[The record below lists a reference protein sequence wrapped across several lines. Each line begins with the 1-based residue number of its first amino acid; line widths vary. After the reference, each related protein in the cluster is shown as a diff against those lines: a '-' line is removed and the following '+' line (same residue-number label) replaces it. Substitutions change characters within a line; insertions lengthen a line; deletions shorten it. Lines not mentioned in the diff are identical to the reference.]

1 MFYDTTCSQKTFTHD
16 VSTKSFK
23 LKLQIDKLSIIEI
36 YAQLMQLSINCV
48 CVRACVRAR
57 MATCIQGQH
66 NYLLSVFNIM
76 VLSDWSVRIIDFG
89 NSKNI
94 ADPEAKPHLDL
105 DCVVSVFLKIL
116 KLIPS
121 KKKSSTEDKRLDKLV
136 SCYYL
141 HLEVVS

>member
-1 MFYDTTCSQKTFTHD
+1 
-16 VSTKSFK
+16 
-23 LKLQIDKLSIIEI
+23 
-36 YAQLMQLSINCV
+36 
-48 CVRACVRAR
+48 
-57 MATCIQGQH
+57 
-66 NYLLSVFNIM
+66 M